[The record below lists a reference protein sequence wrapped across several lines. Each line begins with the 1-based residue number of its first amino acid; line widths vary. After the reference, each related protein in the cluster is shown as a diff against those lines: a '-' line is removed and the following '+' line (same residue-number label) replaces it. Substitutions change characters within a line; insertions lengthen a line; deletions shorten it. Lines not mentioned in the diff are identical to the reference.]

1 MTINVNLFEFFE
13 KEIRKVTKGDKV
25 YLRTFREIFNRI
37 DTVHKACI
45 LLGGIMLADKTSM
58 FKVLQLIDILQIKI
72 QENERK
78 GKK

>member
-37 DTVHKACI
+37 DTVNKACI
-45 LLGGIMLADKTSM
+45 LLGGIMLADKTSKI
-58 FKVLQLIDILQIKI
+58 KVLQLIHILQTKM
-72 QENERK
+72 QERK
-78 GKK
+78 K